1 MHLPTY
7 PWTFMTFFFWVNTF
21 DYCLFISTVL
31 DFLFL
36 FHIQI
41 FVLFTYETK
50 VAGVDGA
57 LGWNVIQD
65 DVAAAVGFGN

>member
-1 MHLPTY
+1 MIIAY
-7 PWTFMTFFFWVNTF
+7 
-21 DYCLFISTVL
+21 LFISTVL